1 MALDLT
7 KLSERGQVV
16 IPNEIRKQMRLKEG
30 MKFLVLGVEDTIIL
44 RRLELSQ
51 ERLRVKQLL
60 DKSRKKA
67 SKVGFSEAEIE
78 RFVRETRK
86 ARKAR

>member
-86 ARKAR
+86 AR